1 MLTPGHDGPI
11 RVLLVDS
18 EQMVGEAFA
27 AALNAEENI
36 DAVALAGTIGVA
48 EHAVDAEVIDV
59 VLVAAQLSDGDGVE
73 ACRRLRAIRPLLP
86 VLLLGAATD
95 AVSVRNAVAAG
106 CSGFVARQDSFATLV
121 RSLRAAAA
129 GQTVFTPTAVH
140 HLARSFRSVPT
151 VAPQELSSREL
162 EILGLLATGLGTDAI
177 AADLHLSV
185 HTVRNHVRHILE
197 KVGAHSRIE
206 AVAIATHDGV
216 IALAAPAR

>member
-1 MLTPGHDGPI
+1 MMPGHRGHI

-18 EQMVGEAFA
+18 EQMVAEAFGF
-27 AALNAEENI
+27 ALDAEDDI
-36 DAVALAGTIGVA
+36 DVVALAGNIGAA
-48 EHAVDAEVIDV
+48 ERRLDREAVDV
-59 VLVAAQLSDGDGVE
+59 VLVAAQLADGDGIT
-73 ACRRLRAIRPLLP
+73 ACRRLRAIRPLVP
-86 VLLLGAATD
+86 VLLLGGSTD

-121 RSLRAAAA
+121 RSLRVAAG

-140 HLARSFRSVPT
+140 HLARSFRSAPT
-151 VAPQELSSREL
+151 IAPPDLSPREL

-185 HTVRNHVRHILE
+185 HTVRNHIRHILE
-197 KVGAHSRIE
+197 KIGAHSRIE

-216 IALAAPAR
+216 IALAEPAR

>member
-1 MLTPGHDGPI
+1 VLTSVPDRI
-11 RVLLVDS
+11 SVLLVDS
-18 EQMVGEAFA
+18 EQMVVEAFG
-27 AALNAEENI
+27 AALAAEDDI
-36 DAVALAGTIGVA
+36 DVVALARTIRAA
-48 EHAVDAEVIDV
+48 ERAVDREAVDV
-59 VLVAAQLSDGDGVE
+59 ALVAARLADGDGIT
-73 ACRRLRAIRPLLP
+73 ACRRLRAIRPLVS

-129 GQTVFTPTAVH
+129 GQTVFTPRAVH
-140 HLARSFRSVPT
+140 HLAQSFRAVPT
-151 VAPQELSSREL
+151 VAPQELSPREL
-162 EILGLLATGLGTDAI
+162 EILGFLAEGTATDVI

-197 KVGAHSRIE
+197 KIGAHSRIE

-216 IALAAPAR
+216 IALAPLAR